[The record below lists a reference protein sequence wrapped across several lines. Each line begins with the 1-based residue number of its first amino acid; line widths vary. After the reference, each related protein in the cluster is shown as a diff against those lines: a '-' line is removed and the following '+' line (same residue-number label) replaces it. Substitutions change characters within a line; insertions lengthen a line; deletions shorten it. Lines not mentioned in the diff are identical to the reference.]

1 MLAVGTSQA
10 QDPNFS
16 QFYAAPLYLNPA
28 LAGAEKDITF
38 STVYRSQ
45 WRSLGFPQ
53 QIGQVSGIFPLNSR
67 RHPMM
72 QAGGIGFA
80 MYNDLAGEGN
90 NFRATGFQAGA
101 AYNLALTSDFSQ
113 VLSFGMQLGLIQKAV
128 NFGELQWGSQYNPAA
143 PFFGFDYTMAASI
156 DAATLRDKV
165 VYPVVHSGMVWHF
178 NPNSGLAAK
187 PISGFLG
194 FSVANMNQPNESL
207 MREGSSRLPML
218 FRVQGGLDYELTS
231 AFHLMP
237 NLLWM
242 RQNGNTQV
250 NVGTYLSYYLSDA
263 ATQATARVMAG
274 GWYRVNDSFALS
286 AAFTNSKYTL
296 GFSYD
301 INTSS
306 LRYASRGRGAWEMS
320 FTYRLVKSKAARRF
334 ATPLI

>member
-1 MLAVGTSQA
+1 
-10 QDPNFS
+10 
-16 QFYAAPLYLNPA
+16 
-28 LAGAEKDITF
+28 
-38 STVYRSQ
+38 
-45 WRSLGFPQ
+45 
-53 QIGQVSGIFPLNSR
+53 
-67 RHPMM
+67 
-72 QAGGIGFA
+72 
-80 MYNDLAGEGN
+80 
-90 NFRATGFQAGA
+90 
-101 AYNLALTSDFSQ
+101 
-113 VLSFGMQLGLIQKAV
+113 
-128 NFGELQWGSQYNPAA
+128 
-143 PFFGFDYTMAASI
+143 
-156 DAATLRDKV
+156 
-165 VYPVVHSGMVWHF
+165 
-178 NPNSGLAAK
+178 
-187 PISGFLG
+187 
-194 FSVANMNQPNESL
+194 
-207 MREGSSRLPML
+207 
-218 FRVQGGLDYELTS
+218 
-231 AFHLMP
+231 MP